1 MASAPYERGSTCACA
16 AAPPLFRPEQK
27 DEAEYLATSSPNLR
41 KDMKRKM
48 KSLARV
54 QVEVRDRTGDVGDA
68 VVALFQETKAKRKA
82 DYAEF
87 GEVPDDYF
95 RQVVE
100 NLGGRAKLLLMRIDG
115 QLVCFNVFREEETR
129 IIGKYIGMRYPI
141 APGCGD
147 GSACSAPL
155 GR

>member
-1 MASAPYERGSTCACA
+1 
-16 AAPPLFRPEQK
+16 
-27 DEAEYLATSSPNLR
+27 
-41 KDMKRKM
+41 M

-54 QVEVRDRTGDVGDA
+54 QVEVRDQARDVADE

-115 QLVCFNVFREEETR
+115 RLVCFNVLLEEETR

-141 APGCGD
+141 AHERNLYFLNWMLTVRRCIEQRVEWLQTGRPPTVGRSASAASSSGRGCI
-147 GSACSAPL
+147 SST
-155 GR
+155 RVR